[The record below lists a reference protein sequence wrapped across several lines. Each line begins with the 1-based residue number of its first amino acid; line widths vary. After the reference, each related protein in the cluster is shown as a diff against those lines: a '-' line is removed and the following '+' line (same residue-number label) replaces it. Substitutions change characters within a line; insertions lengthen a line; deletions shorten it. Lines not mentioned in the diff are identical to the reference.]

1 MKNHSISSLW
11 PSANHFHNIL
21 NTIAPCDSE
30 PMEVDLDGPDIR
42 VLAKLDQFVWA
53 ALRSTV
59 SPYAVTKV
67 AGMRGSKVHKVAKP
81 NQEAKEAAEVASFFS
96 GVRQADAALS
106 PRLAYAPHLELFF
119 KVYGEHAISSWLPE
133 SSSGVTWIAAEVFND
148 FCAVLRLEMLS
159 QKKLQQPCHNWSLSG
174 FQDLERLEKYLAT
187 RFERNRSLTVF
198 HFRFFHSK
206 NQVGLITSPLEDQLR
221 DLKKLRN
228 CRTRFLDH
236 MRTNRALFPHKPGYV
251 WAVEPSLNGGY
262 GLHLTLLFNSAELTR
277 DHANVAEHARRIGE
291 YWVSNATRGQG
302 YYHLC
307 HRDPLSLRDGW
318 VVGRVDAS
326 DFYRR
331 TKLTDALRIL
341 ALREAL
347 VRLKDRPPGKYFHVP
362 QQRSWG

>member
-1 MKNHSISSLW
+1 
-11 PSANHFHNIL
+11 
-21 NTIAPCDSE
+21 
-30 PMEVDLDGPDIR
+30 MEIDEDGPDIR

-53 ALRSTV
+53 TLRTTLC
-59 SPYAVTKV
+59 PYAISKL
-67 AGMRGSKVHKVAKP
+67 ASMRGSRFHKVAKP
-81 NQEAKEAAEVASFFS
+81 NQETKEAAELASFFH
-96 GVRQADAALS
+96 GVRQAYRAYS
-106 PRLAYAPHLELFF
+106 PRLEYAPHLELFF
-119 KVYGEHAISSWLPE
+119 RVYREHRISSWLPD
-133 SSSGVTWIAAEVFND
+133 SPNKLFDSTCIAAEVFND
-148 FCAVLRLEMLS
+148 LCSVQRQEMLS
-159 QKKLQQPCHNWSLSG
+159 RMKLQQPCHNWSLSG
-174 FQDLERLEKYLAT
+174 YQDLKRLEKYLST
-187 RFERNRSLTVF
+187 LFERNRSLTVF

-206 NQVGLITSPLEDQLR
+206 NRVGLITSPFEDQLR
-221 DLKKLRN
+221 DLKNLRT

-277 DHANVAEHARRIGE
+277 DHANVAEHARLLGE

-347 VRLKDRPPGKYFHVP
+347 VRLKDRPSGKYFHVP
-362 QQRSWG
+362 QQRSWGGLPDLHPKHSTPATESVPKVPKSLIFN